1 MTKTTWDTYKVFR
14 IGSEE
19 IENDAC
25 LHSVV
30 VSRHHACITRHK
42 QEFYIEDLNS
52 TNGTYVNGIL
62 LEYTQKQKLQP
73 MDRVIFADVE
83 CLYNGRKNAY
93 AQGFSCIRKT
103 GSL

>member
-1 MTKTTWDTYKVFR
+1 MYQGNAEETDYYIKGEVFR

-19 IENDAC
+19 MGNDAC

-30 VSRHHACITRHK
+30 VSRHHARITRHK

-83 CLYNGRKNAY
+83 YL
-93 AQGFSCIRKT
+93 FV
-103 GSL
+103 